1 MSSQTNIPNSFF
13 GYGIAIFPFL
23 LLIGPLISELFLI
36 SLIFF
41 SFFIIIKEKKVF
53 YLNRFLVF
61 FGIFYLST
69 LFSTLINFYNFDYA
83 IGGILYFRIPL
94 FAISIWFILDN
105 FKFSDKKIVLFYG
118 IFFLIL
124 IFDSLLQFYYGK
136 NLFGYAYQFHYLL
149 DDLTVY
155 ENCNLVFKIAKNYND
170 QSSKI
175 LQILDELG
183 ISHLRDS
190 YPYMLSGGERQRV
203 AIARAIVHQ
212 PRFVIMDEPTGNL
225 DQDNA
230 EIIQDLTIKL
240 SKNHNIGIVV
250 ATHDLQYADKLDCV
264 FRIEKGDLKSI

>member
-1 MSSQTNIPNSFF
+1 MTF
-13 GYGIAIFPFL
+13 
-23 LLIGPLISELFLI
+23 
-36 SLIFF
+36 
-41 SFFIIIKEKKVF
+41 
-53 YLNRFLVF
+53 
-61 FGIFYLST
+61 
-69 LFSTLINFYNFDYA
+69 LFSKNFQFKLFSLFTFLQ
-83 IGGILYFRIPL
+83 IL
-94 FAISIWFILDN
+94 AGLDN
-105 FKFSDKKIVLFYG
+105 ADEGNIYFNDINLSVNGDK
-118 IFFLIL
+118 
-124 IFDSLLQFYYGK
+124 QFNKMRK

>member
-1 MSSQTNIPNSFF
+1 M
-13 GYGIAIFPFL
+13 
-23 LLIGPLISELFLI
+23 
-36 SLIFF
+36 
-41 SFFIIIKEKKVF
+41 
-53 YLNRFLVF
+53 R
-61 FGIFYLST
+61 
-69 LFSTLINFYNFDYA
+69 
-83 IGGILYFRIPL
+83 
-94 FAISIWFILDN
+94 
-105 FKFSDKKIVLFYG
+105 
-118 IFFLIL
+118 
-124 IFDSLLQFYYGK
+124 K